1 MENETQTILF
11 VDDEENILDISKE
24 YFKQKS
30 YNVITARNGVEA
42 METLAKEKID
52 CCFTD
57 INMPEM
63 DGLELAENIRLK
75 DNTIPVIVM
84 TGYPSLENTIK
95 TLKNGV
101 VDFLIKPVNLN
112 QMELCVRR
120 VLRERKLFVENII
133 LTREVESK
141 LRLEKLNKELIY
153 KVEELNCLNRIMH
166 DVGMISTSTDVYK
179 HIVNMTN
186 ELTKAD
192 ESRFYILNGID
203 DKMFE
208 VAYSTTGKER
218 LCSEKIF
225 DGLAEEGV
233 ECSKVDDCDDSKNE
247 IKKLIL
253 EVASDEIP
261 LLVSENREPARHPK
275 ETLSFMLVPMK
286 IHEKVFGVLSAFV
299 QQGDVRFT
307 KKDLYYISFMTD
319 RAASAIENL
328 ALYEHINSGL
338 ITTLSAFVKA
348 IEARDP
354 YTKQHSNRVTE
365 IAVTMGEKMGCNEE
379 EIDMLNIAGPL
390 HDIGKIGI
398 RDDILLKPGKLTNEE
413 FEIIK
418 EHPIIGASIVGQLGM
433 WEEHQLI
440 IRHHHERFDGTGY
453 PDNLKEGKIPYLSRI
468 MSVADAYDAMN
479 SDRAYRKKMEV
490 DKILGI
496 IKQGAGSQFDP
507 QSVSV
512 FIKLHK
518 EGKIT

>member
-42 METLAKEKID
+42 METLEKEKID

-63 DGLELAENIRLK
+63 DGLELAENIRQK

-133 LTREVESK
+133 LTKEVESK
-141 LRLEKLNKELIY
+141 LRIEKLNQELIY

-166 DVGMISTSTDVYK
+166 DVGMISTSTDVYN
-179 HIVNMTN
+179 HIVNMTI

-192 ESRFYILNGID
+192 ESRFYIINGADGMIFD
-203 DKMFE
+203 
-208 VAYSTTGKER
+208 VAYSTKGKER
-218 LCSEKIF
+218 LNSEKTSE
-225 DGLAEEGV
+225 GLAEGV
-233 ECSKVDDCDDSKNE
+233 ECSKVDEIDDLKNDV
-247 IKKLIL
+247 KKLIL

-261 LLVSENREPARHPK
+261 LLVSDNRGPARHPK
-275 ETLSFMLVPMK
+275 EILSFMLVPMK

-299 QQGDVRFT
+299 KHGDVRFT
-307 KKDLYYISFMTD
+307 HKDLYYISFMTD

-328 ALYEHINSGL
+328 ALYEHINRGL
-338 ITTLSAFVKA
+338 ITTLRAFVKA

-365 IAVTMGEKMGCNEE
+365 IAVIMGKEMGCSEE
-379 EIDMLNIAGPL
+379 EIDTLNIAGPL

-418 EHPIIGASIVGQLGM
+418 GHPVIGASIVGQLGM

-453 PDNLKEGKIPYLSRI
+453 PDKLKEDKIPYLSRI
-468 MSVADAYDAMN
+468 MSVADAFDAMN

-490 DKILGI
+490 DKIIGI
-496 IKQGAGSQFDP
+496 IKQGSGSQFDP
-507 QSVSV
+507 KSVSV
-512 FIKLHK
+512 FMKLHK

>member
-1 MENETQTILF
+1 MENGTQTILF

-24 YFKQKS
+24 YFQQKN
-30 YNVITARNGVEA
+30 YNVVTARNGVEA
-42 METLAKEKID
+42 MEALEKEKID

-63 DGLELAENIRLK
+63 DGLELAENIRQK
-75 DNTIPVIVM
+75 DNTIPVIIM

-120 VLRERKLFVENII
+120 VLRERRLFVENII
-133 LTREVESK
+133 LTKEIESK
-141 LRLEKLNKELIY
+141 LRIEKLNKELIY
-153 KVEELNCLNRIMH
+153 KVEELNCLNRIMN

-179 HIVNMTN
+179 HIVNMTV

-192 ESRFYILNGID
+192 ESRFYIINGTD
-203 DKMFE
+203 DMIFE

-218 LCSEKIF
+218 LCSERISE
-225 DGLAEEGV
+225 GLAGGLD
-233 ECSKVDDCDDSKNE
+233 CSAVDDCDDSKNE
-247 IKKLIL
+247 VKKLIM
-253 EVASDEIP
+253 EVVSDEIP
-261 LLVSENREPARHPK
+261 LLVSENRGPARHPK
-275 ETLSFMLVPMK
+275 EMLSLMLVPMK

-299 QQGDVRFT
+299 KQGDIRFT
-307 KKDLYYISFMTD
+307 RKDLYYISFMTD

-365 IAVTMGEKMGCNEE
+365 IAVIMGEEMGCNEE
-379 EIDMLNIAGPL
+379 EIDILNIAGPL

-398 RDDILLKPGKLTNEE
+398 RDDVLLKPGRLTSEE

-453 PDNLKEGKIPYLSRI
+453 PDNLQEDEIPYLSRI

-496 IKQGAGSQFDP
+496 LKQGSGSQFDP